1 MVDPAIKPKSQSLRL
16 VLDIVLAVAAVL
28 AAASLVMLYGW
39 TDRPPLL
46 GKGVLGMDGQQVLVV
61 IQLIVAGVL
70 VAERFARMILAPT
83 PREFFRT
90 NWDDFAMIA
99 VAVLAVLAALAD
111 NHTLAGDALWVIFAQ
126 VYVVFALAMRA
137 ADCPLWSH
145 LTRVHPLWLLVG
157 GFLFLCLSG
166 ALLLIL
172 PAASSTNAGLLWFQ
186 DALFI
191 STSAVTLTGL
201 SMRDVGTEFSFLGQ
215 FVILALIQVGG
226 LAIMVFGSAVAVTL
240 GRGLGLRGSS
250 DRLTLQ
256 GDPHCQYR
264 LELGRMTRFIAIAT
278 LSIELVG
285 AILLYPMFLGRLGA
299 QEHALGPLES
309 AWYAV
314 FHSVSAFCNAGFC
327 LWQHNVKDF
336 RDHWQMLGIVGPL
349 VILGGLGMPVLQD
362 LLRSLVTLTHRIQR
376 RLRAGSGPWKPV
388 IAMRLSLHS
397 RVVLWASLLLLFFG
411 TSGILLVETVGLKV
425 TAAERG
431 GIFSPRDIDI
441 RSDFERLSP
450 SERLQACGML
460 SISSRTGGFSTFNL
474 AEMSD
479 AGKAV
484 TCMLMAVGASPASTG
499 GGMKTVTFALLVVL
513 VITNLRS
520 RNRMEVFG
528 RSVSQELIQ
537 NAVTMIAMYVLL
549 VAAITIVLSVFGRTH
564 NRFMDVL
571 FESISACSNV
581 GLSTGLT
588 KDLNDPG
595 KFDLIIAMLAGR
607 LGLPALALAMTLR
620 LRKREKVVLG

>member
-1 MVDPAIKPKSQSLRL
+1 MVDQATKSRNQSLRL
-16 VLDIVLAVAAVL
+16 VLDIVLAIAAVL

-46 GKGVLGMDGQQVLVV
+46 GKGVLGLDGRQVLVV

-70 VAERFARMILAPT
+70 VAERFGRMVLAPP
-83 PREFFRT
+83 PREFFRN
-90 NWDDFAMIA
+90 NWGDFAMIA
-99 VAVLAVLAALAD
+99 VAVLAVLAGLAE
-111 NHTLAGDALWVIFAQ
+111 NHALAGDAMWVIFAQ
-126 VYVVFALAMRA
+126 VYIVFALAMRV
-137 ADCPLWSH
+137 ADCPFWSH
-145 LTRVHPLWLLVG
+145 MARVHPLWLLVG
-157 GFLFLCLSG
+157 GFIFLSLAG

-172 PAASSTNAGLLWFQ
+172 PASASTNAGLLWFQ
-186 DALFI
+186 DALFVA
-191 STSAVTLTGL
+191 TSAVTLTGL
-201 SMRDVGTEFSFLGQ
+201 SLRDVGTEFSFLGQ
-215 FVILALIQVGG
+215 FIILALIQIGG
-226 LAIMVFGSAVAVTL
+226 LAIMIFGSALAVSL

-250 DRLTLQ
+250 DRPTLQ
-256 GDPHCQYR
+256 GDPDCRRR
-264 LELGRMTRFIAIAT
+264 LDLGRMARFIVIAT
-278 LSIELVG
+278 VSIELVG
-285 AILLYPMFLGRLGA
+285 AILLYPMFIGRLGA

-327 LWQHNVKDF
+327 LWQHNVNDF
-336 RDHWQMLGIVGPL
+336 REHWQMLGIVGPL

-362 LLRSLVTLTHRIQR
+362 ILRSLATLAHRIKR

-388 IAMRLSLHS
+388 IAIRLSLHS
-397 RVVLWASLLLLFFG
+397 RVVLWTSLLLLFFG

-499 GGMKTVTFALLVVL
+499 GGMKTVTFALLVVV
-513 VITNLRS
+513 VITNLR
-520 RNRMEVFG
+520 RRDRVDVFG
-528 RSVSQELIQ
+528 KTISQELIQ
-537 NAVTMIAMYVLL
+537 NAVTMIAMYALF

-595 KFDLIIAMLAGR
+595 KFDLIFAMLAGR

-620 LRKREKVVLG
+620 LRKRQNVVLG